1 LEVVRM
7 RRETKMGEGGSSEA
21 CGDAPSG
28 AVDHSRTY
36 RRPTRRR
43 GDALVGEILDAAWD
57 QLLEEGAAGFTVEAV
72 AARAR
77 TSKPVIYR
85 RWANR
90 DELFSA
96 VIVRRIL
103 LNPLECHDLGSLR
116 ADTLDILDQGNRKR
130 VEIIVAAATAGVFIP
145 GHLLTPERVRDT
157 ALAGKTSAMEVAV
170 EQAILRGEIR
180 ISPPPLVVRVPF
192 DLFKAQV
199 LMSVAPV
206 PTPMLE
212 QIVDQ
217 VFLPLVHAYQVEG

>member
-1 LEVVRM
+1 
-7 RRETKMGEGGSSEA
+7 
-21 CGDAPSG
+21 
-28 AVDHSRTY
+28 
-36 RRPTRRR
+36 
-43 GDALVGEILDAAWD
+43 
-57 QLLEEGAAGFTVEAV
+57 
-72 AARAR
+72 
-77 TSKPVIYR
+77 
-85 RWANR
+85 
-90 DELFSA
+90 
-96 VIVRRIL
+96 
-103 LNPLECHDLGSLR
+103 
-116 ADTLDILDQGNRKR
+116 LDILDQGNRKR